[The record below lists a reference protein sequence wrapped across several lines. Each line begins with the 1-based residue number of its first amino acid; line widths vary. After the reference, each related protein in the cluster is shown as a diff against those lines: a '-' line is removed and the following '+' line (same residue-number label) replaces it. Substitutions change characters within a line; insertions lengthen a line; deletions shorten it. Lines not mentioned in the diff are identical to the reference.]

1 MCLAVNYAILC
12 KYTLGGSSKND
23 LLGLRGTLFKN
34 KNSKLIYDRK
44 QNDLKAGSNEA
55 HAQQQENQ
63 NSFML
68 TTSILLRICSK
79 LHRKLYY
86 ILSHKIKR
94 NIFRI

>member
-12 KYTLGGSSKND
+12 KYTLGVSSKND
-23 LLGLRGTLFKN
+23 LFGLRGTLFKN

-44 QNDLKAGSNEA
+44 QNDLRAGSNEA

-68 TTSILLRICSK
+68 TTSILLRFIA
-79 LHRKLYY
+79 
-86 ILSHKIKR
+86 R
-94 NIFRI
+94 NLQ